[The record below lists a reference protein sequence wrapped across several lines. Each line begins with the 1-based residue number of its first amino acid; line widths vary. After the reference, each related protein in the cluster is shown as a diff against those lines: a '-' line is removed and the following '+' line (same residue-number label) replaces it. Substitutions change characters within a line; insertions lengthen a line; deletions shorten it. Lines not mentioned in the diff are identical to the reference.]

1 MKSGSRDR
9 AGGFV
14 DKAAGRIL
22 EAFSKLTGRRSA
34 GDRPAQRARRLVRE
48 AAGGRRRAAPRS
60 GPVGFDD
67 EPVVEGPCPTSA
79 RFGTAAS
86 R

>member
-34 GDRPAQRARRLVRE
+34 GA
-48 AAGGRRRAAPRS
+48 
-60 GPVGFDD
+60 
-67 EPVVEGPCPTSA
+67 VEGPCPTSA